1 MTTALPPRRR
11 PAAHR
16 RLLLGLALACAT
28 LLASLAWAAPAAA
41 HASLVGTDPAEGS
54 VVDRAPE
61 DVSLTFSE
69 DVALSGDGVRV
80 LDPNGDRADSGR
92 VTESA
97 PRTFDVAL
105 TPGIPDGTYTV
116 AWQAVSA
123 DSHPIAGAFTF
134 SIGAPS
140 ETSVSLAQQQ
150 PGTGPVGLL
159 YDIARYAAYAGFVLL
174 VGGVAFVLTCWSGG
188 AGAQPVRRVVV
199 TGWVTLL
206 VATLALLLLCA
217 PYTTGGGLADVLDLG
232 GVRAVLDT
240 KTGAALVSRLLLLGA
255 ASLFVAVLFG
265 SYARLR
271 TGSEE
276 QEREERPEE
285 RTARE
290 AQAEKDRRDL
300 RYGLAL
306 GGGVVAVGLAA
317 TWALSEHASTGIQTG
332 VAIPVDIV
340 HLLCVAAW
348 LGGLA
353 ALAAT
358 LRWGPP
364 VPRAAVAAFSR
375 LAFASVVLLVVTG
388 LYQSWRQVGGWS
400 ALTSTDYGRLLLLKV
415 VLVAVLVGVAAGSR
429 RWTARLG
436 DAPPEPADGAEADAE
451 VEVGAEAGAGAEDTA
466 RDDGGPPPDAVSPER
481 AAQLARQ
488 RAAVATARR
497 RRARDADAPRAAL
510 RRSVLAEAGIAVVLL
525 AVTTGLTG
533 TEPARTAAGG
543 TAPGAAGSVA
553 VSVPFDT
560 GGPDGAGT
568 AEVELDP
575 GGPGE
580 NTLTVDTDVPAV
592 EVRVALTLPSR
603 DIGPLTVTPE
613 ASDGTGLRWSA
624 PDVQVPV
631 EGEWE
636 IAVTVRTSDV
646 DQVTEKKTVTIG
658 RSDTHEHT

>member
-11 PAAHR
+11 PAAHP

-69 DVALSGDGVRV
+69 DVALSADGVRV
-80 LDPNGDRADSGR
+80 LDPGGDRADSGQ

-140 ETSVSLAQQQ
+140 ETSVSLAQER
-150 PGTGPVGLL
+150 PGTGPVALL
-159 YDIARYAAYAGFVLL
+159 YDVARYAAYAGFVLL
-174 VGGVAFVLTCWSGG
+174 VGGVAFVLACWPGG
-188 AGAQPVRRVVV
+188 AGAQPVRRVVI

-206 VATLALLLLCA
+206 VATLALLLLRA
-217 PYTTGGGLADVLDLG
+217 PYTTGGGLADALDLG

-240 KTGAALVSRLLLLGA
+240 KTGTALVSRLLLLGA
-255 ASLFVAVLFG
+255 AALFVAVLFG
-265 SYARLR
+265 TFARLR
-271 TGSEE
+271 TGSGEPE
-276 QEREERPEE
+276 QQREPDGPG
-285 RTARE
+285 ARDE
-290 AQAEKDRRDL
+290 QAEKDRRDL

-317 TWALSEHASTGIQTG
+317 TWALSEHASTGIQTSIA
-332 VAIPVDIV
+332 VPVDIV

-364 VPRAAVAAFSR
+364 VPRTAVTAFSR
-375 LAFASVVLLVVTG
+375 LAFGSVVLLVATG
-388 LYQSWRQVGGWS
+388 LYQSWRQVGDWS
-400 ALTSTDYGRLLLLKV
+400 ALTSTDYGRLLLVKA

-436 DAPPEPADGAEADAE
+436 DAPPEGAAENADTDTDTDA
-451 VEVGAEAGAGAEDTA
+451 AAGDAG
-466 RDDGGPPPDAVSPER
+466 RGGDPLPDAVSPER

-533 TEPARTAAGG
+533 SEPARTAAGG

-560 GGPDGAGT
+560 GGPGGAGT

-580 NTLTVDTDVPAV
+580 NTLTVDTDVSAV

-613 ASDGTGLRWSA
+613 ASDSTGLRWSA